1 MITKWGSNVLAIVIV
16 LFIIYAF
23 YWASTVP
30 AVWEWVQKPA
40 SLPIVVWVA
49 TFITNY
55 AVKLSAWKGDD
66 TLWDIVWAGVRKRL
80 GI

>member
-1 MITKWGSNVLAIVIV
+1 MLKIWGSNVLAVFIV
-16 LFIIYAF
+16 LAVIYAF
-23 YWASTVP
+23 YWGTTVP
-30 AVWEWVQKPA
+30 AVWDWMKEPA
-40 SLPIVVWVA
+40 HLPLVTGVA

-66 TLWDIVWAGVRKRL
+66 TLWNILYAGIRRRL